1 MSEKLEDLK
10 EVHIRWQSAA
20 NVQLGVTNNIIST
33 ISIGFLAFAFDKDFL
48 STFSISQKSEFNCK
62 MLFHIL
68 AIISLIVSIGLG
80 LATSLSRLNDFRI
93 TRNIALTKWRFY
105 KLSNSS
111 IEPLVKHLPKPKIKS
126 SFLLKKL
133 LLGPN
138 ILLREET
145 ENLKEGDPTLNKFI
159 ALRALSDRLGGFT
172 YCGLKW
178 QLLLLFLSLILYS
191 LSLYM

>member
-20 NVQLGVTNNIIST
+20 NVQLGVTNNIIFT

-105 KLSNSS
+105 KSSNSS
-111 IEPLVKHLPKPKIKS
+111 IEPLVKHLPKPKIKG

-159 ALRALSDRLGGFT
+159 ALRALSDRLGEFT
-172 YCGLKW
+172 YWGLKW
-178 QLLLLFLSLILYS
+178 QLLLLFLSLIMYS